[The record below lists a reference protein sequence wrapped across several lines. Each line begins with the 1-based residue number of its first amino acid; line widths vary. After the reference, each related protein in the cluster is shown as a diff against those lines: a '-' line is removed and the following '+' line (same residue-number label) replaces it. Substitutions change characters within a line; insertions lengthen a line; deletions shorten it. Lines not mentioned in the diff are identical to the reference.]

1 MSKYVSDF
9 FLLSNVLRSTGPSNL
24 PDMRP
29 QAWSDN
35 VRYRWKNVCAA
46 GKDLAGGAE
55 GAISD
60 PCIQIN
66 AHVRASTVQAE
77 ESPVHLGRDEQGRV
91 RHNLLVH
98 DAAGGI
104 GQMSPG
110 GEQSYLS
117 KGPIDKGYSDMK
129 SWAWLDFY
137 KKHVLEGRPC
147 PTSLPQS
154 HICVATEM
162 RGITDYHTPV
172 SGLNYTCCERWKQA
186 FEAIEQDRDF
196 DQPNKPLAEEWIRNR
211 LEYIVHYVAI

>member
-1 MSKYVSDF
+1 MLCNQMQMHLVWKDGMDKESYKGARTQHEYNATACDHTRKQRKSFVLRF

-77 ESPVHLGRDEQGRV
+77 EPPVHLGRDEQGRV

-110 GEQSYLS
+110 GEQSYVS
-117 KGPIDKGYSDMK
+117 KDPIDKGYSDMK

-137 KKHVLEGRPC
+137 KNN
-147 PTSLPQS
+147 
-154 HICVATEM
+154 I
-162 RGITDYHTPV
+162 
-172 SGLNYTCCERWKQA
+172 
-186 FEAIEQDRDF
+186 
-196 DQPNKPLAEEWIRNR
+196 
-211 LEYIVHYVAI
+211 